1 MNIQATNE
9 VHLASN
15 VYKLI
20 RFFCMG
26 KQCLKISVHDG
37 LFDWGLKIKFFLL
50 FSVQERMPWWIKKYV
65 PDHVKYVLKR
75 Q

>member
-20 RFFCMG
+20 WFFAWAN
-26 KQCLKISVHDG
+26 I
-37 LFDWGLKIKFFLL
+37 
-50 FSVQERMPWWIKKYV
+50 
-65 PDHVKYVLKR
+65 VLKY
-75 Q
+75 QFMMDYLIGV